1 MSTEIM
7 SNKKKGPK
15 FSIRSEILIVML
27 VLALIPLISAILI
40 ASTQIQTALKSQT
53 QSSLSGTLQ
62 LGSDAVTSWLG
73 ERKQDLETLAGV
85 DRIRT
90 MVSIQAKGII
100 DKDFELMKVY
110 HTIFLVDLAGNSIY
124 VSNDGDALSLGDRDY
139 FKEVI
144 ATQKT
149 VISEPLISKST
160 GKISI
165 VVASPVISNGK
176 MVGVIGGS
184 MESDQILNLIQSVK
198 SGETGEMY
206 LLNDQKQFFT
216 PSRFKD
222 NVELVETVDTFAS
235 QNAEVG
241 KVGVGEYV
249 NYNGDAVVGAY
260 TILDG
265 YNWTMIYEVGTN
277 EVYASLYNLY
287 TLLFVILGVAAVVV
301 VLIGIIVSS
310 SIAKPIHSLGEIA
323 QNLAGGDLDQEVNIH
338 GALEIDNQ
346 AAAFKEMI
354 AYQKEMAGVAD
365 KVAKGDLTIDVHPRS
380 EKDQFGVAFSKMVQ
394 FLRKAVGEVGTNAE
408 QLSSASMT
416 LAETAEQAGQ
426 ATTQIAATIQ
436 EIARGVADQTGSI
449 TKTSE
454 AVEKMGGII
463 QSVAKGSQEQAGAV
477 NRAAQVTGMINQNL
491 NDVAGN
497 ASAVLKDAKVA
508 AEASENGT
516 RTVAETL
523 EGMQNIKVK
532 VGVSANKVRDL
543 GVQSTQIGAIVETIE
558 DIASQTNL
566 LALNAAIE
574 AARAGEHGKGFAVV
588 ADEVRKLAERVGS
601 ATKEIAG
608 LIGGIQKMIE
618 ETTRAM
624 EEGVNEVDQGLE
636 KANLAGSA
644 LKNILTA
651 AQNVE
656 VQANAAAS
664 AVERMSK
671 ASGELVGAVDSVSA
685 VVEQNTAATQQM
697 TVNSTSLTTAI
708 ESIASVSEENSAAV
722 EEVSAS
728 AEEMSAQVEEVTSSV
743 QELAAMAAAL
753 KDVVK
758 QFKVSSGQ

>member
-1 MSTEIM
+1 M
-7 SNKKKGPK
+7 KKGILN
-15 FSIRSEILIVML
+15 SLRGEILIIML
-27 VLALIPLISAILI
+27 ILSLIPLAIAILI
-40 ASTQIQTALKSQT
+40 ANGQIENALRKQSEQSMLSTLN
-53 QSSLSGTLQ
+53 LS
-62 LGSDAVTSWLG
+62 SDALTSWLG
-73 ERKQDLETLAGV
+73 EREQDLETMAGAARV
-85 DRIRT
+85 RSMDAT
-90 MVSIQAKGII
+90 QAKEII
-100 DKDFELMKVY
+100 DQYFNLWKIYDTLYVVKP
-110 HTIFLVDLAGNSIY
+110 DGNSIY
-124 VSNDGDALSLGDRDY
+124 VSNNGAALSLSDRDY
-139 FKEVI
+139 IQEVL
-144 ATQKT
+144 ATKST
-149 VISEPLISKST
+149 VISEPLVSKAT
-160 GKISI
+160 GKITI
-165 VVASPVISNGK
+165 VVAAPVMVDGEL
-176 MVGVIGGS
+176 VGVAGGAVA
-184 MESDQILNLIQSVK
+184 SDQILTLLESVK
-198 SGETGEMY
+198 SGKTSEMY
-206 LLNDQKQFFT
+206 LLNGSNLFFT
-216 PSRFKD
+216 PSRFVD
-222 NVELVETVDTFAS
+222 DAELNEEWKVDTEAS
-235 QNAEVG
+235 QEAVEG
-241 KVGVGEYV
+241 EYQVGEYQ
-249 NYNGDAVVGAY
+249 NYLGRSVMGAY
-260 TILDG
+260 TRLSG
-265 YNWTMIYEVGTN
+265 YGWALIYEIETD
-277 EVYASLYNLY
+277 EILASLFSLR
-287 TLLFVILGVAAVVV
+287 TLLFVILGVAALIVVV
-301 VLIGIIVSS
+301 VGIIVSGTIANPVS
-310 SIAKPIHSLGEIA
+310 KLAGIAKK
-323 QNLAGGDLDQEVNIH
+323 LAEGDLDQTVDIKDRT
-338 GALEIDNQ
+338 EIGDQ